1 MSRLLA
7 ERAFHQTQ
15 ARQRWVTLAQEPQ
28 RLHVDADAY
37 LNHESWI
44 PFAFDLLGEVAGL
57 RVLDYGCGHGIAGVL
72 LARRGA
78 EVVAFDLAGGYVAEA
93 RTRAAQQAG
102 AEPLRWYGVEA
113 AAERLP
119 FADASFDRVWAHA
132 VLHHVDLPQAAPELR
147 RVLRP
152 GGYVVAAEPWGGN
165 PLLNLARQRCPYPH
179 KDRSADEQ
187 PLRPADLRLLRRY
200 FTQVTVYPQQLF
212 GMVRR
217 CWPGVPGRHWLDRL
231 DNVLLRCLPGLG
243 RWARYLVLQLAP

>member
-7 ERAFHQTQ
+7 ERAFHQAQ
-15 ARQRWVTLAQEPQ
+15 ARQRWQTLAQEPQ
-28 RLHVDADAY
+28 RLAVDADAY

-44 PFAFDLLGEVAGL
+44 RFAFGLMGEVAGL

-72 LARRGA
+72 FAQRGA

-93 RTRAAQQAG
+93 RTRASGLAG
-102 AEPLRWYGVEA
+102 SPPLRWYGVEA

-132 VLHHVDLPQAAPELR
+132 VLHHVDLPLAAPELR

-165 PLLNLARQRCPYPH
+165 PLLNIARQRCSYPH

-187 PLRPADLRLLRRY
+187 PLRSADLRLLRRY
-200 FTQVTVYPQQLF
+200 FTHVAVYPQQLF

-217 CWPGVPGRHWLDRL
+217 CWPGVPGKKWLDRL
-231 DNVLLRCLPGLG
+231 DTALLRRLPFLG
-243 RWARYLVLQLAP
+243 MWARYLVLRLAP